1 MSRGAALVFKSIIEN
16 AIRDCAGY
24 NWRMAAKHP
33 LKIFISYASADRPQA
48 QKLHDHLHSLGTD
61 PWFDV
66 EDLLPG
72 QDWKMEISKALDET
86 DLILLCLSK
95 KSVSKEGY
103 VQKEMRLALDRAL
116 EIPPG
121 EIFLIPARFEEVD
134 LPYSLRDF
142 QWVDLYTESGMRK
155 LLKSLTLR
163 AEKVGAISP
172 SADGSPA
179 PKIEKDKTGKKRPAT
194 KEKPSSTV
202 IQINGNVT
210 GSNIVIGNDN
220 TVENTSND

>member
-1 MSRGAALVFKSIIEN
+1 MTT
-16 AIRDCAGY
+16 
-24 NWRMAAKHP
+24 KHP
-33 LKIFISYASADRPQA
+33 LKIFISYASGDRAEA
-48 QKLHDHLHSLGTD
+48 QKLHLYLASQGTD
-61 PWFDV
+61 PWIDT
-66 EDLLPG
+66 ENLLPG

-142 QWVDLYTESGMRK
+142 QWVDLYTESGMKK
-155 LLKSLTLR
+155 LLKSLNLR
-163 AEKVGAISP
+163 AERIGAKQVTMDGTTAPEIKKEKSRSGRK
-172 SADGSPA
+172 SAA
-179 PKIEKDKTGKKRPAT
+179 A
-194 KEKPSSTV
+194 KPSSSNV
-202 IQINGNVT
+202 EIHIHGNVS
-210 GSNIVIGNDN
+210 GSNIVVGN
-220 TVENTSND
+220 ENRVDTDSE

>member
-1 MSRGAALVFKSIIEN
+1 
-16 AIRDCAGY
+16 
-24 NWRMAAKHP
+24 MAPKHP
-33 LKIFISYASADRPQA
+33 LKIFISYASADRALA

-72 QDWKMEISKALDET
+72 QDWKMEISKALEET

-121 EIFLIPARFEEVD
+121 DIFLIPARFEEVD
-134 LPYSLRDF
+134 LPYNLRDF
-142 QWVDLYTESGMRK
+142 QWVDLYTESGMKK
-155 LLKSLTLR
+155 LVKSLSLR
-163 AEKVGAISP
+163 AEKVNAQPISLDGASTPEIKKEKI
-172 SADGSPA
+172 A
-179 PKIEKDKTGKKRPAT
+179 PKQKKSTA
-194 KEKPSSTV
+194 KSSGTV
-202 IQINGNVT
+202 INIHGNVT
-210 GSNIVIGNDN
+210 GSNIVVGSDN
-220 TVENTSND
+220 IVKNNSED

>member
-1 MSRGAALVFKSIIEN
+1 
-16 AIRDCAGY
+16 
-24 NWRMAAKHP
+24 MAAKHP
-33 LKIFISYASADRPQA
+33 LKIFISYASGDRAQA

-121 EIFLIPARFEEVD
+121 EIFLVPARFEECD

-142 QWVDLYTESGMRK
+142 QWVDLYTESGMKK
-155 LLKSLTLR
+155 LTKSLSLR
-163 AEKVGAISP
+163 AAKIGAQPIAVDGAAVPEIKKEKATP
-172 SADGSPA
+172 KRKSPA
-179 PKIEKDKTGKKRPAT
+179 EK
-194 KEKPSSTV
+194 SSGTV
-202 IQINGNVT
+202 INIHGNVS
-210 GSNIVIGNDN
+210 GSNIVIGDGNKTELD
-220 TVENTSND
+220 DDR

>member
-1 MSRGAALVFKSIIEN
+1 
-16 AIRDCAGY
+16 
-24 NWRMAAKHP
+24 MAAKHP
-33 LKIFISYASADRPQA
+33 LKIFISYASGDRAQA

-142 QWVDLYTESGMRK
+142 QWVDLYTESGMKK
-155 LLKSLTLR
+155 LIKSLSLR
-163 AEKVGAISP
+163 AEKVNALPISAGGTSTP
-172 SADGSPA
+172 E
-179 PKIEKDKTGKKRPAT
+179 IKKERTASMR
-194 KEKPSSTV
+194 EKPIAKSSGTV
-202 IQINGNVT
+202 INIHGNVT
-210 GSNIVIGNDN
+210 GSNIVIGSDN
-220 TVENTSND
+220 KVENSSDD

>member
-1 MSRGAALVFKSIIEN
+1 
-16 AIRDCAGY
+16 
-24 NWRMAAKHP
+24 MAAKHP
-33 LKIFISYASADRPQA
+33 LKIFISYASADRAQA

-142 QWVDLYTESGMRK
+142 QWVDLYTDSGMKK
-155 LLKSLTLR
+155 LIKSLSLR
-163 AEKVGAISP
+163 AEKIGASLP
-172 SADGSPA
+172 SADGSLVPE
-179 PKIEKDKTGKKRPAT
+179 IKKERTAS
-194 KEKPSSTV
+194 KREKPAASASGTV
-202 IQINGNVT
+202 INIHGNVT
-210 GSNIVIGNDN
+210 GSNIVIGSENK
-220 TVENTSND
+220 VENTSED

>member
-1 MSRGAALVFKSIIEN
+1 MTNRL
-16 AIRDCAGY
+16 
-24 NWRMAAKHP
+24 
-33 LKIFISYASADRPQA
+33 LKIFISYASGDRAQA
-48 QKLHDHLHSLGTD
+48 RELYAYLAEQGTD
-61 PWFDV
+61 PWLDT

-134 LPYSLRDF
+134 LPYNLRDY
-142 QWVDLYTESGMRK
+142 QWVDLYTESGMKR
-155 LLKSLTLR
+155 LLKSLGLR
-163 AEKVGAISP
+163 AAKIGAAPLLEEGAP
-172 SADGSPA
+172 SAGIKKEKSA
-179 PKIEKDKTGKKRPAT
+179 PKRKAKP
-194 KEKPSSTV
+194 KPSSKTE
-202 IQINGNVT
+202 IHIHGSIS
-210 GSNIVIGNDN
+210 GSNIVLGDGN
-220 TVENTSND
+220 TVENNSND

>member
-1 MSRGAALVFKSIIEN
+1 
-16 AIRDCAGY
+16 
-24 NWRMAAKHP
+24 
-33 LKIFISYASADRPQA
+33 
-48 QKLHDHLHSLGTD
+48 
-61 PWFDV
+61 
-66 EDLLPG
+66 
-72 QDWKMEISKALDET
+72 
-86 DLILLCLSK
+86 
-95 KSVSKEGY
+95 
-103 VQKEMRLALDRAL
+103 
-116 EIPPG
+116 
-121 EIFLIPARFEEVD
+121 
-134 LPYSLRDF
+134 
-142 QWVDLYTESGMRK
+142 MRK

-163 AEKVGAISP
+163 AEKVGAILP

>member
-1 MSRGAALVFKSIIEN
+1 
-16 AIRDCAGY
+16 
-24 NWRMAAKHP
+24 MASKHP
-33 LKIFISYASADRPQA
+33 LKIFISYASGDRAQA
-48 QKLHDHLHSLGTD
+48 QKLHAHLHSLGTD

-142 QWVDLYTESGMRK
+142 QWVDLYTENGMKK
-155 LLKSLTLR
+155 LLKSLSLR
-163 AEKVGAISP
+163 AEKVNAQPISV
-172 SADGSPA
+172 DGSSTPEIKKEKTA
-179 PKIEKDKTGKKRPAT
+179 PKQKKPAA
-194 KEKPSSTV
+194 KSSGTV
-202 IQINGNVT
+202 INIHGNVT
-210 GSNIVIGNDN
+210 GSNIVLGNDN
-220 TVENTSND
+220 SVKNNSED